1 MICMIKLTKL
11 NEEIFILNCVQIEA
25 IESIP
30 ESKVTLMNKEFYIV
44 RESPEEIVDKTVEYL
59 AKIETLHKHTVI
71 IKNDN
76 EY

>member
-1 MICMIKLTKL
+1 MIKLTKL
-11 NEEIFILNCVQIEA
+11 NGEIFILNCVQIEV

-30 ESKVTLMNKEFYIV
+30 ESKVILMNKEFFIV
-44 RESPEEIVDKTVEYL
+44 RESPEEIIDKVMEYF
-59 AKIETLHKHTVI
+59 AKIEMLHKHTVI

>member
-1 MICMIKLTKL
+1 MIKLTKL
-11 NEEIFILNCVQIEA
+11 NGETFILNCLQIEV

-30 ESKVTLMNKEFYIV
+30 ESKVILMNKEFFIV
-44 RESPEEIVDKTVEYL
+44 RESPQEIIDKVMEYF
-59 AKIETLHKHTVI
+59 AKIETLHKHTII